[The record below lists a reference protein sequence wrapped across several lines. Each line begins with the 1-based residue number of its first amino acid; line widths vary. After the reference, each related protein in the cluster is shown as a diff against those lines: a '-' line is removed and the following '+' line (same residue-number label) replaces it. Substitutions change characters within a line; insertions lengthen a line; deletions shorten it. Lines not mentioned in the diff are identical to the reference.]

1 MTQIGFIG
9 LGNMGLPMALNLVKA
24 GHEVLGL
31 DLSPS
36 QTKALVDAGGKA
48 AADLAMI
55 ATCPVIISM
64 LPAGKHV
71 REVYLGENGLIAHA
85 APDTLL
91 IDSSTIDVETARA
104 VSENATKAGLKMI
117 DAPVSG
123 GVAGAQAGT
132 LTFMVGGNETAF
144 DAAQPYLSIM
154 GAKIIH
160 AGDPG
165 NGQAAKLCNNMLLAI
180 SMIGVSEAFS
190 LARRLGL
197 PDQKFFDIAN
207 TSSGQCWSLSS
218 YCPVPGPVPSS
229 PANRDYQPGFA
240 VDMML
245 KDLKL
250 AKEAIE
256 ATATDAKLG
265 IHAFDIY
272 SKLSA
277 DGQGGRDF
285 SAIFPMIE
293 KEK

>member
-1 MTQIGFIG
+1 
-9 LGNMGLPMALNLVKA
+9 
-24 GHEVLGL
+24 
-31 DLSPS
+31 
-36 QTKALVDAGGKA
+36 
-48 AADLAMI
+48 
-55 ATCPVIISM
+55 
-64 LPAGKHV
+64 
-71 REVYLGENGLIAHA
+71 
-85 APDTLL
+85 
-91 IDSSTIDVETARA
+91 
-104 VSENATKAGLKMI
+104 
-117 DAPVSG
+117 
-123 GVAGAQAGT
+123 
-132 LTFMVGGNETAF
+132 
-144 DAAQPYLSIM
+144 
-154 GAKIIH
+154 
-160 AGDPG
+160 
-165 NGQAAKLCNNMLLAI
+165 
-180 SMIGVSEAFS
+180 MIGVSEAFS